1 MKLLK
6 TISKMVLESQK
17 ALDDASEKGVPEK
30 ELERLEKNYK
40 ESLKLL
46 RLYEQVNKEKN
57 N

>member
-17 ALDDASEKGVPEK
+17 ALDYASEKGVPEK

-46 RLYEQVNKEKN
+46 RLYEQVNGEKN

>member
-17 ALDDASEKGVPEK
+17 ALDYASEKGVPEK

>member
-17 ALDDASEKGVPEK
+17 ALDYASEKGVHK
-30 ELERLEKNYK
+30 NELESLEKNYN

-46 RLYEQVNKEKN
+46 RLYEQVNGEKN

>member
-17 ALDDASEKGVPEK
+17 ALDYASEKGVPEK

-46 RLYEQVNKEKN
+46 RLYEQVNKKKN